1 MKKLPFV
8 TASVALIAAQASA
21 QVRPADC
28 RPVFPVVD
36 QVAAIPDVV
45 TPQAAPPMV
54 PARRFVGIPWWIPGL
69 FGAGL
74 VTIIAT
80 HHDDHHDHDTVSP
93 D

>member
-45 TPQAAPPMV
+45 TPQALPPV
-54 PARRFVGIPWWIPGL
+54 AAAHRFVGFPWWIPGL

-80 HHDDHHDHDTVSP
+80 THDHHDHTDTVSP

>member
-8 TASVALIAAQASA
+8 SASLALIAAQASG

-36 QVAAIPDVV
+36 QVAAVPDVV
-45 TPQAAPPMV
+45 TPQAAPPV
-54 PARRFVGIPWWIPGL
+54 LAARRFVGIPWWIPGL

-80 HHDDHHDHDTVSP
+80 KHHHHDHTDTVSP